1 MRTPNTARRITCPH
15 STGTVCKRCFG
26 ENMLDHDGAT
36 YQFATAADLV
46 RFTRERYDEARPKIR
61 ADLMAWLTEQ
71 R

>member
-1 MRTPNTARRITCPH
+1 
-15 STGTVCKRCFG
+15 VCKRCFG

-46 RFTRERYDEARPKIR
+46 HFTRERYDEARPKIR
-61 ADLMAWLTEQ
+61 ADLMAWLADQ